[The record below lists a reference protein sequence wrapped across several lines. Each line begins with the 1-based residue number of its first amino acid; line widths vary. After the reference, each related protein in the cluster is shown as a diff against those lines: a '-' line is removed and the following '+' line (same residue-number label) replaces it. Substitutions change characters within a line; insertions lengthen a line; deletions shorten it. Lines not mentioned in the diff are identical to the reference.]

1 MFIIH
6 GEGEVEEDIRSGR
19 AISKYIVDQV
29 KIVILTTGMAI
40 SPAHFVVVVVV
51 VGVRLNPQ
59 EGMTWVVG
67 FVIKGRGGLHQ
78 IAGQGRQVST
88 R

>member
-6 GEGEVEEDIRSGR
+6 GEGEVEEDIKSGR

-51 VGVRLNPQ
+51 RLNPQ
-59 EGMTWVVG
+59 EGMAWVVG

-78 IAGQGRQVST
+78 IAGQGWQVST